1 MQRAQAPESVCPPT
15 ASLLPSPHLPLSLHQ
30 CVYPSGMDICGGLV
44 LAVGGGVGSGEGEE
58 GRYRGK
64 AALKKKGQLPE
75 YEG

>member
-1 MQRAQAPESVCPPT
+1 
-15 ASLLPSPHLPLSLHQ
+15 
-30 CVYPSGMDICGGLV
+30 MDICGGLV